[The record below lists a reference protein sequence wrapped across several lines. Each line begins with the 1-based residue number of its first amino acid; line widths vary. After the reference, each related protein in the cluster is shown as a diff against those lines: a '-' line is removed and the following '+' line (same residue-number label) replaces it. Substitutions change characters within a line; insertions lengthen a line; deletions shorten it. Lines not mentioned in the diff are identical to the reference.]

1 MSIVVCIQRPTAKE
15 LLRNRFIQK
24 AKKTSYL
31 VELIEKYKRWKLEHF
46 SDDGDHDNDSDKDSD
61 L

>member
-1 MSIVVCIQRPTAKE
+1 
-15 LLRNRFIQK
+15 LRNRFIQR

-31 VELIEKYKRWKLEHF
+31 VELIEKYKRWKWEHA
-46 SDDGDHDNDSDKDSD
+46 SDEAEQDDDSDKDSD

>member
-1 MSIVVCIQRPTAKE
+1 M
-15 LLRNRFIQK
+15 RNRFIQK

-31 VELIEKYKRWKLEHF
+31 VELIDKYKQWKSEHA
-46 SDDGDHDNDSDKDSD
+46 SDDADHDDDSDKDSD

>member
-1 MSIVVCIQRPTAKE
+1 M
-15 LLRNRFIQK
+15 RNRFIQK